1 MSQIKVRAAIFH
13 ISPPQRKLSADLAGP
28 LHLPTSL
35 PLVTMCTLYKEELGL
50 SLLTENRSQLA
61 GILDNLSQSS
71 TSKCSERGGGVTGL
85 GQSPKRTFF
94 STPSLTESL

>member
-35 PLVTMCTLYKEELGL
+35 PLVTMCTLYKEE
-50 SLLTENRSQLA
+50 
-61 GILDNLSQSS
+61 
-71 TSKCSERGGGVTGL
+71 
-85 GQSPKRTFF
+85 
-94 STPSLTESL
+94 